1 MNPKK
6 ELLWS
11 LWVVMISPGLVTD
24 SISNYTDLL
33 NDTEL
38 FIGGRMTGEFQT
50 QSGT

>member
-1 MNPKK
+1 MEPMGSYDFAGTITNR
-6 ELLWS
+6 
-11 LWVVMISPGLVTD
+11 IVTD